1 MSSLSDDDDADS
13 VSNGMQDDNLSVD
26 GNSILLL
33 LLLSLFTINMGR
45 LGNSSWDED
54 DHNMKKQ
61 KTDIFDDDEVSDSN
75 EEKGVNM
82 SDDEDSD
89 SNEEKGVNM
98 SDDGISIIKFI
109 NINYH

>member
-1 MSSLSDDDDADS
+1 MRSLSDDDDADS

-45 LGNSSWDED
+45 LRNSSY
-54 DHNMKKQ
+54 
-61 KTDIFDDDEVSDSN
+61 EVSDSN

>member
-33 LLLSLFTINMGR
+33 LLSLFTINMGR

-61 KTDIFDDDEVSDSN
+61 KTDIIDDDEVSDSN

-82 SDDEDSD
+82 SDDVDSD
-89 SNEEKGVNM
+89 SNEEMGVNM

>member
-1 MSSLSDDDDADS
+1 MRSLSDDDDADS
-13 VSNGMQDDNLSVD
+13 VSNGMNLSVD

-33 LLLSLFTINMGR
+33 LSLFTISMGR
-45 LGNSSWDED
+45 SGNSSSDED

-82 SDDEDSD
+82 SDD
-89 SNEEKGVNM
+89 
-98 SDDGISIIKFI
+98 GISIIKFI

>member
-1 MSSLSDDDDADS
+1 MRSLSDDDDADS
-13 VSNGMQDDNLSVD
+13 VSNGMQDDNLSVG
-26 GNSILLL
+26 GNSI

-82 SDDEDSD
+82 SDD
-89 SNEEKGVNM
+89 
-98 SDDGISIIKFI
+98 GISIIKFI

>member
-1 MSSLSDDDDADS
+1 MRSLSDDDDADS

-33 LLLSLFTINMGR
+33 LLSLFTINMGR
-45 LGNSSWDED
+45 LGNSSY
-54 DHNMKKQ
+54 
-61 KTDIFDDDEVSDSN
+61 EVSDSN